1 VKIDRARALR
11 RGCLALLLA
20 AGESQ
25 ARGDCDAPR
34 SVALDI
40 VDATAASLPAA
51 SGSER
56 LQQIERLEQSVI
68 AELAASEVSVCAA
81 SGAQGLARVQIRA
94 TLPGWQQASIRFE
107 GASAPALER
116 NLDVSKLPPE
126 ARALA
131 IASAT
136 DELVRS
142 ALIEPVLAPAT
153 VPPAP
158 PDTDR
163 PVVAS
168 SPLAAR
174 EAAEPAPLVEAGLGA
189 AGSSYPGQR
198 EALEA
203 DLAARYWLL
212 PGLPLSARLGFAQ
225 RVSRP
230 IERGDVQP
238 GADIHAALGAGYVL
252 WNPSGGF
259 DVIADAAVQLSRV
272 RFDERMTLEE
282 PLPFAATA
290 GVSDDVLAPID
301 GATRVYEAT
310 EPLDRAWALAA
321 SVGIEGRVQ
330 TGPVGFSLALAGL
343 VPLAAPR
350 SDWGNQTSLD
360 TLGVQLRAG
369 VWVLLGKVQS
379 P

>member
-1 VKIDRARALR
+1 MTIDRARALR

-25 ARGDCDAPR
+25 AKSECEAAR

-40 VDATAASLPAA
+40 LDGSAPA
-51 SGSER
+51 SGSEP
-56 LQQIERLEQSVI
+56 LKQIERLEQSVI
-68 AELAASEVSVCAA
+68 AELGASQISVCTAPSAA
-81 SGAQGLARVQIRA
+81 PALARVQIRA

-107 GASAPALER
+107 RASAPALER
-116 NLDVSKLPPE
+116 SLDVSKLPPE

-142 ALIEPVLAPAT
+142 ALVEPVIAPAAAA
-153 VPPAP
+153 PAP
-158 PDTDR
+158 PDAER
-163 PVVAS
+163 AGVAS
-168 SPLAAR
+168 TPLEPRAA
-174 EAAEPAPLVEAGLGA
+174 AHPAPLVEAGLAA
-189 AGSSYPGQR
+189 AGSSYWGQR
-198 EALEA
+198 EAFEA

-212 PGLPLSARLGFAQ
+212 PRLPLSARLGFAQ

-230 IERGDVQP
+230 IERGGVQP
-238 GADIHAALGAGYVL
+238 GADIHAALGAGFVL
-252 WNPSGGF
+252 SNQPGHF

-272 RFDERMTLEE
+272 RFDERMRLEE
-282 PLPFAATA
+282 PIPFAATA
-290 GVSDDVLAPID
+290 DVSDDFPVPFD
-301 GATRVYEAT
+301 GATRVYDVT

-321 SVGIEGRVQ
+321 SLGIEGRVQ

-343 VPLAAPR
+343 VPLVPPR
-350 SDWGNQTSLD
+350 SDWGNETSLD

-369 VWVLLGKVQS
+369 IWVLLGKFNHHDR
-379 P
+379 

>member
-1 VKIDRARALR
+1 V
-11 RGCLALLLA
+11 
-20 AGESQ
+20 
-25 ARGDCDAPR
+25 
-34 SVALDI
+34 
-40 VDATAASLPAA
+40 T
-51 SGSER
+51 
-56 LQQIERLEQSVI
+56 
-68 AELAASEVSVCAA
+68 AELGASQIGVCAA
-81 SGAQGLARVQIRA
+81 STGAPAPARVQIRA

-107 GASAPALER
+107 APSAPALER

-142 ALIEPVLAPAT
+142 ALVESVLTPAA

-158 PDTDR
+158 ADADR
-163 PVVAS
+163 PAVAS
-168 SPLAAR
+168 SPLAPL
-174 EAAEPAPLVEAGLGA
+174 EAAEPTPLMEAGLA
-189 AGSSYPGQR
+189 AAASSYPGRR
-198 EALEA
+198 EAIEA

-212 PGLPLSARLGFAQ
+212 SRLPLSARLGFAE

-230 IERGDVQP
+230 IKRGDVQP

-252 WNPSGGF
+252 WNPSGSV
-259 DVIADAAVQLSRV
+259 DVIADAAVQLSSV

-282 PLPFAATA
+282 PIPFAETSDASANFTDVVA
-290 GVSDDVLAPID
+290 G
-301 GATRVYEAT
+301 GTRVYDAT

-321 SVGIEGRVQ
+321 SLGIEGRAL

-343 VPLAAPR
+343 VPLVPPR